1 MGLFA
6 ATLGSRK
13 LEESQGR
20 FLKLL
25 SGLMML
31 ALGVLLVAA
40 LQRLDSPATAALLLV
55 MALGAALLIAR
66 LTRRYASAEKQ

>member
-1 MGLFA
+1 MKK
-6 ATLGSRK
+6 TWR
-13 LEESQGR
+13 R
-20 FLKLL
+20 II
-25 SGLMML
+25 
-31 ALGVLLVAA
+31 VLLVAA